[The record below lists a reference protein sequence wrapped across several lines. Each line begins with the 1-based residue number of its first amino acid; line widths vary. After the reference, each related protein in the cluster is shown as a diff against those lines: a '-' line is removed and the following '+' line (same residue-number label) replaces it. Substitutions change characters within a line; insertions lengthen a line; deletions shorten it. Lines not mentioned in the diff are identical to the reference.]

1 MGKVRVENRAIRVRK
16 IAERHASIA
25 CGGWLVEKFE
35 ANEEET
41 SLLVVSAQG
50 Y

>member
-35 ANEEET
+35 EET